1 MSIETFINIIVIL
14 LLVPTIIFALLLNKR
29 LKVLRN
35 SKADLSRL
43 IEAFNDATSK
53 AEAGIPRLKQAV
65 DSAGGDLK
73 EQIRRAQNLHDDLK
87 YILERAEQ
95 TLAQFDEKKSYMNSM
110 ASASVNTAPAYK
122 PQKQEPNFV
131 RQPIAETRKTEK
143 RPLFDSSSVRGREDR
158 RPLMRMDED
167 LSDEDLI
174 SNAVLAAQDIL
185 KDVDAKKEKMMAMQS
200 IDNVEERSETERE
213 LLKALQSM
221 R

>member
-14 LLVPTIIFALLLNKR
+14 LLFPTIIFALLLNKR

-65 DSAGGDLK
+65 DNAGGDLK
-73 EQIRRAQNLHDDLK
+73 EQIRKAQNLHDDLK
-87 YILERAEQ
+87 YLLERAEQ
-95 TLAQFDEKKSYMNSM
+95 TLAQFDERKPYMNSVQQ
-110 ASASVNTAPAYK
+110 SAPSTYK
-122 PQKQEPNFV
+122 TPKQEPAFV
-131 RQPIAETRKTEK
+131 RQPIVEPKKSER
-143 RPLFDSSSVRGREDR
+143 RPLFDSSSSRVREER
-158 RPLMRMDED
+158 RPLIKQDEN

-185 KDVDAKKEKMMAMQS
+185 KDVDAKKEKMMSMQNV
-200 IDNVEERSETERE
+200 DDVEERSETERE

>member
-65 DSAGGDLK
+65 DGAGGDLK

-87 YILERAEQ
+87 YLLERAEQ
-95 TLAQFDEKKSYMNSM
+95 TLAQFEEKKSYMNSVANV
-110 ASASVNTAPAYK
+110 ASAYK
-122 PQKQEPNFV
+122 PQKQEPTFV
-131 RQPIAETRKTEK
+131 RQPIAEPKKVEK

-158 RPLMRMDED
+158 RPLMRTDEN

-185 KDVDAKKEKMMAMQS
+185 KDVDAKKEKMMSMQN
-200 IDNVEERSETERE
+200 IDDVEERSETERE